1 MISTVPEALEAV
13 MPPQLLTLGI
23 LAGGEGR
30 RVDGADKGLLQ
41 LNGQPLIQWTLANAQ
56 RQLGATPTLISA
68 NRNHARYQTFAPSFA
83 DAGNHAGP
91 LAGVAALLKQCQ
103 TEWLLTLPCD
113 CPKLPP
119 DFGAKLAQF
128 LLNAKTEDVAAV
140 INDGQRNQNAVLLI
154 RKNQQATLLKYLD
167 RGGKAIHKWLA
178 SMATST
184 IVFDDWPA
192 ERWNANTVDALQA
205 LIDDD

>member
-1 MISTVPEALEAV
+1 L
-13 MPPQLLTLGI
+13 
-23 LAGGEGR
+23 LAGGEGQ
-30 RVDGADKGLLQ
+30 RVGGADKGLLPF
-41 LNGQPLIQWTLANAQ
+41 NGEPLIHWTLASAQ
-56 RQLGATPTLISA
+56 QQLGQTPTLISA
-68 NRNHARYQTFAPSFA
+68 NRNQQRYQTFAPSFA
-83 DAGNHAGP
+83 DDSNHAGP
-91 LAGVAALLKQCQ
+91 LAGVAALLAQCQ

-128 LLNAKTEDVAAV
+128 LLNAKAEHVAAV

-154 RKNQQATLLKYLD
+154 RKNQQAALLKYLEH
-167 RGGKAIHKWLA
+167 GGKAIHKWLA
-178 SMATST
+178 SMATSA
-184 IVFDDWPA
+184 IVFDNWPA

>member
-1 MISTVPEALEAV
+1 MPEALEAV

-30 RVDGADKGLLQ
+30 RVNGADKGLLE

-56 RQLGATPTLISA
+56 QQLGATQTLISA
-68 NRNHARYQTFAPSFA
+68 NRNKTHYQEIGPTFADDSQY
-83 DAGNHAGP
+83 AGP
-91 LAGVAALLKQCQ
+91 LAGVAALLSHCQ

-154 RKNQQATLLKYLD
+154 RKNQQAALLEYLD

-178 SMATST
+178 SMAPSA
-184 IVFDDWPA
+184 IVFDNWPA

-205 LIDDD
+205 LIDEH